1 MKNCN
6 VQVFGLLKVYLSVFK
21 FCICNTVYV
30 AGKIL
35 IHSADMKSAHAYVFQ
50 SKSAFLTVSDTFWFY
65 ILDIDECASGKAI
78 CPYKRRC
85 VNTFGSYYCKCHVG
99 FELKYISG
107 RYDCIGKI
115 WWHLSL
121 FPLPTTCS
129 LSLELFEF
137 SLLVEQSTVPTSL
150 ATEEV
155 TFFYISGI

>member
-1 MKNCN
+1 MR
-6 VQVFGLLKVYLSVFK
+6 VR
-21 FCICNTVYV
+21 
-30 AGKIL
+30 
-35 IHSADMKSAHAYVFQ
+35 AYVFQ
-50 SKSAFLTVSDTFWFY
+50 SKSTFLTVSDTFWFY
-65 ILDIDECASGKAI
+65 ILDIDECTSGKAV

-115 WWHLSL
+115 WWCLFL

-129 LSLELFEF
+129 LSLEPFEF

-150 ATEEV
+150 TTQKKLHILHFWHLGNSDDLSYMKPV
-155 TFFYISGI
+155 L